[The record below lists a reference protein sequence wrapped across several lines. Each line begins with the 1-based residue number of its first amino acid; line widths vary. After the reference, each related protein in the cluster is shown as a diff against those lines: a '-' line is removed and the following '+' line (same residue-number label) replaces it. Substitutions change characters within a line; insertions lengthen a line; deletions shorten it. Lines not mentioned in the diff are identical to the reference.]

1 MRRIVI
7 TAIAL
12 AAAAC
17 KQDVPPPVYQ
27 AVAVEARDIVV
38 SARASGVIEPDTLV
52 EVKSKASGEITEIAV
67 ETGQLVPRG
76 TLMVQVD
83 RRQARNTSAQAE
95 ANLEVA
101 RARLQ
106 NAEAQ
111 RHRSEELFKSQSITQ
126 TEYETAVLD
135 YANAKAN
142 VVNAEV
148 AVENAS
154 IQLGDTEI
162 RAPMTGTI
170 ITKLVERGAVISSP
184 TTAASGGTVLLTMAD
199 LGLVRVRTLIDE
211 TDIGKIQPGQR
222 ATVTV
227 DAYPNQP
234 FDGEVLKVEP
244 QAETQQNV
252 TMFPVLVRIN
262 NRNGLLKPGMS
273 AEVEVHIGNRES
285 VLAVPNTALR
295 TDRDVAS
302 AAEVLGLAPADV
314 EATLAAAAAGA
325 PNGRASL
332 GGAPADSGAAKPR
345 NTMTTPDGR
354 EIPLPEGVTEAQV
367 RAAFAKMRSGEELS
381 AEERAVLQKMRSAM
395 GNRAG
400 GRMRGASSDY
410 QFGGQYIVFTLR
422 DGVPV
427 PVRIRTGLTDLEYSE
442 VTEGLASGDSVLT
455 LPSASLIQSQQE
467 FRQRINNMTG
477 GGGLP
482 GMRSQQSGTQ
492 SGTPAGG
499 GGR

>member
-1 MRRIVI
+1 MRR
-7 TAIAL
+7 TAIAALAL

-17 KQDVPPPVYQ
+17 KEEAPPPVYQ
-27 AVAVEARDIVV
+27 AVPVESRDIVV
-38 SARASGVIEPDTLV
+38 SARASGSIEPDTLV
-52 EVKSKASGEITEIAV
+52 EVKSKASGEITEIHV

-83 RRQARNTSAQAE
+83 RRQARNTAAQAQ

-111 RHRSEELFKSQSITQ
+111 RHRSVELFKSQSITQ

-135 YANAKAN
+135 HANAKAN
-142 VVNAEV
+142 VVNAQV
-148 AVENAS
+148 AVENAR

-170 ITKLVERGAVISSP
+170 ITTLVERGAVISSP

-227 DAYPNQP
+227 DAFPNQP

-273 AEVEVHIGNRES
+273 AEVEVHIGRREG

-302 AAEVLGLAPADV
+302 AAEVLGLSAEDVQAKLAQASAPA
-314 EATLAAAAAGA
+314 AA
-325 PNGRASL
+325 PNGSASL
-332 GGAPADSGAAKPR
+332 GGAPADTGAAKPK

-354 EIPLPEGVTEAQV
+354 EIPLPEGITEAQV
-367 RAAFAKMRSGEELS
+367 RAAFAKLRAGEELS
-381 AEERAVLQKMRSAM
+381 AAERAVMQKMRSAM

-400 GRMRGASSDY
+400 GRARAQSSDY
-410 QFGGQYIVFTLR
+410 QFGGQYIVFILK
-422 DGVPV
+422 DGTPT

-442 VTEGLASGDSVLT
+442 VTEGLAAGDSVLT

-467 FRQRINNMTG
+467 FRERINRMTG
-477 GGGLP
+477 GGAVP
-482 GMRSQQSGTQ
+482 GMSSQQSGTTRT
-492 SGTPAGG
+492 GTA
-499 GGR
+499 R

>member
-1 MRRIVI
+1 MRRL
-7 TAIAL
+7 AL
-12 AAAAC
+12 AALALSATAC
-17 KQDVPPPVYQ
+17 KEDAPPPVYQ
-27 AVAVEARDIVV
+27 AVAVEPRNIVV
-38 SARASGVIEPDTLV
+38 SARASGAIEPDTLV
-52 EVKSKASGEITEIAV
+52 EVKSKASGEITEIRV
-67 ETGQLVPRG
+67 ETGQLVERG

-83 RRQARNTSAQAE
+83 RRQARNTTAQAE

-111 RHRSEELFKSQSITQ
+111 RRRSEELFRSQSITQ

-135 YANAKAN
+135 HANARAN

-148 AVENAS
+148 AVENAR

-170 ITKLVERGAVISSP
+170 ITKAVERGAVISSP

-211 TDIGKIQPGQR
+211 TDIGKIRTGQR

-234 FDGEVLKVEP
+234 FEGEVLKVEP
-244 QAETQQNV
+244 QAEIQQNV
-252 TMFPVLVRIN
+252 TMFPVLVRIT
-262 NRNGLLKPGMS
+262 NRGGLLRPGMS
-273 AEVEVHIGNRES
+273 AEVEVHIGNRED

-295 TDRDVAS
+295 TERDVAS
-302 AAEVLGLAPADV
+302 AAEVLGLGAEQVQEQLAAAPAD
-314 EATLAAAAAGA
+314 
-325 PNGRASL
+325 GRASL
-332 GGAPADSGAAKPR
+332 GGAAADTAAAKPA

-354 EIPLPEGVTEAQV
+354 EIPLPDGVTADQV
-367 RAAFAKMRSGEELS
+367 RAAFAKLRAGGELS
-381 AEERAVLQKMRSAM
+381 AGERALLQKMRSAM
-395 GNRAG
+395 GGAG
-400 GRMRGASSDY
+400 GRARAQASDY
-410 QFGGQYIVFTLR
+410 QFGGQYIVFILR
-422 DGVPV
+422 DGAPV

-442 VTEGLASGDSVLT
+442 VTSGLQAGDSVLT

-492 SGTPAGG
+492 SGTPSGS

>member
-1 MRRIVI
+1 MRRL
-7 TAIAL
+7 AL
-12 AAAAC
+12 AALALAATAC
-17 KQDVPPPVYQ
+17 KEDAPPPVYQ
-27 AVAVEARDIVV
+27 AVAVEPRDIVV
-38 SARASGVIEPDTLV
+38 SARASGAIEPDTLV
-52 EVKSKASGEITEIAV
+52 EVKSKASGEITEIRV
-67 ETGQLVPRG
+67 ETGQLVERG

-83 RRQARNTSAQAE
+83 RRQARNTTAQAE

-135 YANAKAN
+135 HANARAN

-148 AVENAS
+148 AVENAR

-170 ITKLVERGAVISSP
+170 ITKAVERGAVISSP

-211 TDIGKIQPGQR
+211 TDIGKIRAGQR

-234 FDGEVLKVEP
+234 FEGEVLKVEP

-262 NRNGLLKPGMS
+262 NRGGLLRPGMN
-273 AEVEVHIGNRES
+273 AEVEVHIGNRED

-295 TDRDVAS
+295 TERDVGS
-302 AAEVLGLAPADV
+302 AAEVLGLGAEQV
-314 EATLAAAAAGA
+314 QEQLAAAPAAGA
-325 PNGRASL
+325 QPDGRASL
-332 GGAPADSGAAKPR
+332 GGA
-345 NTMTTPDGR
+345 
-354 EIPLPEGVTEAQV
+354 
-367 RAAFAKMRSGEELS
+367 
-381 AEERAVLQKMRSAM
+381 
-395 GNRAG
+395 
-400 GRMRGASSDY
+400 
-410 QFGGQYIVFTLR
+410 
-422 DGVPV
+422 
-427 PVRIRTGLTDLEYSE
+427 
-442 VTEGLASGDSVLT
+442 
-455 LPSASLIQSQQE
+455 
-467 FRQRINNMTG
+467 
-477 GGGLP
+477 
-482 GMRSQQSGTQ
+482 
-492 SGTPAGG
+492 
-499 GGR
+499 

>member
-7 TAIAL
+7 IAL
-12 AAAAC
+12 ALAAGAC
-17 KQDVPPPVYQ
+17 KEEVPPPVYQ
-27 AVAVEARDIVV
+27 AVPVETRDIVV
-38 SARASGVIEPDTLV
+38 SARASGTIEPDTLV
-52 EVKSKASGEITEIAV
+52 EVKSKASGEITEIFV
-67 ETGQLVPRG
+67 ETGQLVERG

-83 RRQARNTSAQAE
+83 RRQARNATAQAE

-111 RHRSEELFKSQSITQ
+111 KNRSEELFKSQSITQ
-126 TEYETAVLD
+126 TEYETALLD
-135 YANAKAN
+135 YANARAN
-142 VVNAEV
+142 VVNAQV
-148 AVENAS
+148 DVETAR

-170 ITKLVERGAVISSP
+170 ITKAVERGAVISSP

-227 DAYPNQP
+227 DAFPNQP

-244 QAETQQNV
+244 QAETEQNV

-273 AEVEVHIGNRES
+273 AEVEVHIGRREGI
-285 VLAVPNTALR
+285 LAVPNTALR

-302 AAEVLGLAPADV
+302 AAQVLGLDPGEV
-314 EATLAAAAAGA
+314 EGQLAAAADPAA
-325 PNGRASL
+325 NGSASL
-332 GGAPADSGAAKPR
+332 GGGASPDSGTAKPKA
-345 NTMTTPDGR
+345 TMTTPDGR
-354 EIPLPEGVTEAQV
+354 EIVLPEGVTAEQV
-367 RAAFAKMRSGEELS
+367 RAAFAKMRGGGELT
-381 AEERAVLQKMRSAM
+381 AGERAVLQKMRSAM
-395 GNRAG
+395 GGQG
-400 GRMRGASSDY
+400 GRARAQSSDY
-410 QFGGQYIVFTLR
+410 QFGGRYIVFTLR
-422 DGVPV
+422 DGRPT
-427 PVRIRTGLTDLEYSE
+427 PVRIRTGLTDLEFSE
-442 VTEGLASGDSVLT
+442 VTEGLQAGDSVLT

-467 FRQRINNMTG
+467 FKERINNMTG

-482 GMRSQQSGTQ
+482 GMRSQQPSGT
-492 SGTPAGG
+492 TTG

>member
-7 TAIAL
+7 PAL
-12 AAAAC
+12 VLAVGAC
-17 KQDVPPPVYQ
+17 KEEAPPPVYQ
-27 AVAVEARDIVV
+27 AVPVESRDIVV
-38 SARASGVIEPDTLV
+38 SARASGAIEPDTLV
-52 EVKSKASGEITEIAV
+52 EVKSKASGEITEILV

-83 RRQARNTSAQAE
+83 RRQARNTAAQAE

-135 YANAKAN
+135 HANAKAN

-273 AEVEVHIGNRES
+273 AEVEVHIGRREG

-295 TDRDVAS
+295 TERDVAS
-302 AAEVLGLAPADV
+302 AAEVLGLSPEDVQARLAVAPAQG
-314 EATLAAAAAGA
+314 AA
-325 PNGRASL
+325 PNGSASL
-332 GGAPADSGAAKPR
+332 GGAARDTGTAKAGR
-345 NTMTTPDGR
+345 TMTTPDGR

-367 RAAFAKMRSGEELS
+367 RAAFAKLRSGGELS
-381 AEERAVLQKMRSAM
+381 DAERAVMQKMRAAM
-395 GNRAG
+395 GNRGG
-400 GRMRGASSDY
+400 GRARAQSSDY
-410 QFGGQYIVFTLR
+410 QFGGQYIVFTLK
-422 DGVPV
+422 DGTPT

-442 VTEGLASGDSVLT
+442 VTEGLQAGDSVLT

-477 GGGLP
+477 GGALP

-492 SGTPAGG
+492 SGTT
-499 GGR
+499 GR

>member
-1 MRRIVI
+1 MRRII
-7 TAIAL
+7 IAAL
-12 AAAAC
+12 ALGAAAC
-17 KQDVPPPVYQ
+17 KKEVPPPIYQ
-27 AVAVEARDIVV
+27 AVPVESRDIVV
-38 SARASGVIEPDTLV
+38 SARASGSVEPDTLV
-52 EVKSKASGEITEIAV
+52 EVKSKASGEITEIHV

-83 RRQARNTSAQAE
+83 RRQARNTVAQAD

-101 RARLQ
+101 LARLQ
-106 NAEAQ
+106 NADAQ
-111 RHRSEELFKSQSITQ
+111 KRRSEELFKSQSITQ

-142 VVNAEV
+142 VVNAQV
-148 AVENAS
+148 AVENAR

-170 ITKLVERGAVISSP
+170 ITKLVERGTVISSP

-227 DAYPNQP
+227 DAFPNQP

-273 AEVEVHIGNRES
+273 AEVEVHIGRREG

-302 AAEVLGLAPADV
+302 AAAVLGLDAEKVLETLTRASDPA
-314 EATLAAAAAGA
+314 AA
-325 PNGRASL
+325 PNGSASL
-332 GGAPADSGAAKPR
+332 GGAPADTGAARPK

-367 RAAFAKMRSGEELS
+367 RAAFGKLRNGEELS
-381 AEERAVLQKMRSAM
+381 AAERAAMQKMRSAM

-400 GRMRGASSDY
+400 GQARAPSTDY
-410 QFGGQYIVFTLR
+410 QFGGQYIVFTLK
-422 DGVPV
+422 DGTPT

-442 VTEGLASGDSVLT
+442 VTEGLQAGDSVLT

-467 FRQRINNMTG
+467 FRERVNRMTG
-477 GGGLP
+477 GGAVP
-482 GMRSQQSGTQ
+482 GMSSQQSGTART
-492 SGTPAGG
+492 GTA
-499 GGR
+499 R

>member
-1 MRRIVI
+1 MRRTVI
-7 TAIAL
+7 AALAL

-17 KQDVPPPVYQ
+17 KEEAPPPVYQ
-27 AVAVEARDIVV
+27 AVPVESRDIVV
-38 SARASGVIEPDTLV
+38 SARASGTIEPDTLV
-52 EVKSKASGEITEIAV
+52 EVKSKASGEITGIHV

-83 RRQARNTSAQAE
+83 RRQARNTAAQAE

-111 RHRSEELFKSQSITQ
+111 RRRSEELFKSQSITQ

-135 YANAKAN
+135 YANARAN
-142 VVNAEV
+142 VVNAQV

-273 AEVEVHIGNRES
+273 AEVEVHIGRREG

-302 AAEVLGLAPADV
+302 AAEVLGLTAEDV
-314 EATLAAAAAGA
+314 QATLARAAAPAAAA
-325 PNGRASL
+325 NGSASL
-332 GGAPADSGAAKPR
+332 GGAPADTAAAKPR

-367 RAAFAKMRSGEELS
+367 RAAFARLRAGEELS
-381 AEERAVLQKMRSAM
+381 PAERALMQKMRSAM

-400 GRMRGASSDY
+400 GRPRGQSSDY
-410 QFGGQYIVFTLR
+410 QFGGQYIVFTLK
-422 DGVPV
+422 DGVPT

-442 VTEGLASGDSVLT
+442 VTEGLQAGDSVLT

-467 FRQRINNMTG
+467 FRQRINNLTG
-477 GGGLP
+477 GGALP

-492 SGTPAGG
+492 SGAT
-499 GGR
+499 GR

>member
-1 MRRIVI
+1 MRRTVI
-7 TAIAL
+7 AALAL

-17 KQDVPPPVYQ
+17 KEEAPPPVYQ
-27 AVAVEARDIVV
+27 AVPVESRDIVV
-38 SARASGVIEPDTLV
+38 SARASGTIEPDTLV
-52 EVKSKASGEITEIAV
+52 EVKSKASGEITEILV

-83 RRQARNTSAQAE
+83 RRQARNTAAQAE

-135 YANAKAN
+135 HANAKAN
-142 VVNAEV
+142 VVNAQV
-148 AVENAS
+148 AVENAG

-234 FDGEVLKVEP
+234 FEGEVLKVEP

-262 NRNGLLKPGMS
+262 NRNGLLRPGMS
-273 AEVEVHIGNRES
+273 AEVEVHIGRREG
-285 VLAVPNTALR
+285 VLAIPNTALR

-302 AAEVLGLAPADV
+302 AAEVLGLTAEEVQAKLAQAAAPA
-314 EATLAAAAAGA
+314 AA
-325 PNGRASL
+325 PNGSASL
-332 GGAPADSGAAKPR
+332 GGAPADTGAAKPR

-367 RAAFAKMRSGEELS
+367 RAAFAKLRGGEELS
-381 AEERAVLQKMRSAM
+381 PAERAVMQKMRSAM
-395 GNRAG
+395 GNRGG
-400 GRMRGASSDY
+400 GRARAQSSDY
-410 QFGGQYIVFTLR
+410 QFGGQYIVFTLQ
-422 DGVPV
+422 DGAPT

-442 VTEGLASGDSVLT
+442 VTEGLAAGDSVLT
-455 LPSASLIQSQQE
+455 LPSASLLQSQQE
-467 FRQRINNMTG
+467 FRERVNRMTG
-477 GGGLP
+477 GGALP

-492 SGTPAGG
+492 SGAAG
-499 GGR
+499 R